1 MYTIF
6 ILFFI
11 SLMGIALMIGRKV
24 AFIRNENIQIIEPK
38 HFHPFV
44 PDLQKINHL
53 TYKNAKKYGY
63 LALVSSIRFSVR
75 SSNLIK
81 KKGDQLHA
89 MAKKIIMK
97 NKHTQADAP
106 KEVSKFLKRISEYKS
121 KIRKIKHKII
131 EEEKNS

>member
-11 SLMGIALMIGRKV
+11 SLAGIAIMIGRKV
-24 AFIRNENIQIIEPK
+24 ALVRNENIQIAEPE

-44 PDLQKINHL
+44 PDLQKIKHL
-53 TYKNAKKYGY
+53 TYKNAQKYGY
-63 LALVSSIRFSVR
+63 LALVTAIRFSVR
-75 SSNLIK
+75 SSNLVK
-81 KKGDQLHA
+81 KKGNQLHS
-89 MAKKIIMK
+89 MEKKIIMK
-97 NKHTQADAP
+97 NKPKKADEP

-131 EEEKNS
+131 EEENNS